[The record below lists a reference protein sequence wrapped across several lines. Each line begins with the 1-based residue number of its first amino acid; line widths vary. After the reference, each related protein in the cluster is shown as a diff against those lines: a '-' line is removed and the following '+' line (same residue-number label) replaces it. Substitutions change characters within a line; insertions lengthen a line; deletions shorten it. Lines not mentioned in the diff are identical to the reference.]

1 MTEETPQETPPASL
15 TREFSVGRV
24 LANSFSTLNSNLPSF
39 GLLAL
44 ILMIPNA
51 YFIIAP
57 LGGSPVTL
65 GDISNPLAI
74 AGVTMVLQV
83 VFGSL
88 LSAMLIYGTFESM
101 KGHKVNIGDLISKGL
116 AVVFPVVGLAII
128 IGFIIALG
136 MILLIVPGVILAIM
150 FYVAIPV
157 RVVEGRNIGDC
168 LSRSEKLTKGH
179 RWSIFG
185 LLVLVVII
193 STLINAVAG
202 GLMAIIGNLP
212 LMGTI
217 LYIVSAYITA
227 FGSVISAMVYYELR
241 AAKEGVDIDELS
253 QVFA

>member
-74 AGVTMVLQV
+74 A
-83 VFGSL
+83 
-88 LSAMLIYGTFESM
+88 
-101 KGHKVNIGDLISKGL
+101 
-116 AVVFPVVGLAII
+116 AII

-136 MILLIVPGVILAIM
+136 MFLLIVPGVILAIM